1 MVCNEAKNLNGMERF
16 GQHDLSEIQ
25 LYNRLI
31 GQLLV
36 MVLKPSF
43 INVEVN

>member
-16 GQHDLSEIQ
+16 GQHDLSE
-25 LYNRLI
+25 
-31 GQLLV
+31 
-36 MVLKPSF
+36 MLKPSF